1 MRYVLDA
8 SVAVRWFVAEGEQP
22 HAELVLERL
31 LASPEEFAMPEL
43 FFCEVFSVLARTR
56 SDYRSVYVEGFLP
69 LVESGPLRYPM
80 AGAVAE
86 RAADLVDKGLSGYDA
101 CYVALA
107 AELQGLWL
115 TFDGRACRAVD
126 DPSLAVDLAD
136 GLPDGW

>member
-8 SVAVRWFVAEGEQP
+8 SVAVRWFVSDGEQP
-22 HAELVLERL
+22 HAELVLDRL
-31 LASPEEFAMPEL
+31 LTSPEEFAMPEM
-43 FFCEVFSVLARTR
+43 FFYEVFAVLARTR
-56 SDYRSVYVEGFLP
+56 SDYRSVYTEGFLP

-80 AGAVAE
+80 TGAVAE
-86 RAADLVDKGLSGYDA
+86 RAAALVDKGVSGYDA

-115 TFDGRACRAVD
+115 TFDGRACRAVS
-126 DPSLAVDLAD
+126 DPSLALNLAG

>member
-8 SVAVRWFVAEGEQP
+8 SVAVRWFVAEGEQL
-22 HAELVLERL
+22 HAELVLDRL

-43 FFCEVFSVLARTR
+43 FLYEVFAVLARTR
-56 SDYRSVYVEGFLP
+56 ADHRLVYVEGFLP

-80 AGAVAE
+80 TRAVAE
-86 RAADLVDKGLSGYDA
+86 RAAALVDKRLSGYDA

-107 AELQGLWL
+107 AELQALWL
-115 TFDGRACRAVD
+115 TFDGRACLAVK
-126 DPSLAVDLAD
+126 DPSLAHDLAG

>member
-8 SVAVRWFVAEGEQP
+8 SVAVRWFVTEGEQP
-22 HAELVLERL
+22 HAELVLDRL
-31 LASPEEFAMPEL
+31 IASPEEFAMPEL
-43 FFCEVFSVLARTR
+43 FFYEVFAVLARAR
-56 SDYRSVYVEGFLP
+56 ADYRSVYVDGFLP

-80 AGAVAE
+80 TGSVAE
-86 RAADLVDKGLSGYDA
+86 RATTLVATGLSGYDA

-115 TFDGRACRAVD
+115 TFDGRACRAVSD
-126 DPSLAVDLAD
+126 SSLALDLAG

>member
-8 SVAVRWFVAEGEQP
+8 SVAVRWFVADGDQR
-22 HAELVLERL
+22 HAELVLDRL

-43 FFCEVFSVLARTR
+43 FFYEVFAVLARTR

-69 LVESGPLRYPM
+69 LVESGPLRCPM
-80 AGAVAE
+80 TGAVAE
-86 RAADLVDKGLSGYDA
+86 RATALVDQGLSGYDA

-115 TFDGRACRAVD
+115 TLDGRACRAVN
-126 DPSLAVDLAD
+126 DPSLAVDLA
-136 GLPDGW
+136 GALPDGW

>member
-8 SVAVRWFVAEGEQP
+8 SVAVRWFVADGQEP
-22 HAELVLERL
+22 HADLVLDRV

-43 FFCEVFSVLARTR
+43 FFYEVFAVLARTR
-56 SDYRSVYVEGFLP
+56 ADYQSVYLEGFLP

-80 AGAVAE
+80 TGAVAE
-86 RAADLVDKGLSGYDA
+86 RAAALVDEGLSGYDA

-115 TFDGRACRAVD
+115 TFDGRACRAVN
-126 DPSLAVDLAD
+126 DPLLAVDLAG